1 MNIDIQKFKTYCESR
16 NWIYDDFAS
25 EFTFQFRLCRFIES
39 LHKHY
44 DIELESSIERYGL
57 SNLSKKEIDID
68 ILDTDNN
75 RIAIEIKYIRDSG
88 SHNIG
93 LFDYCEDIK
102 FLEEIVEKNFNQGI
116 AIIFTT
122 IDKLYTPP
130 KKPLKPKNL
139 ENLALY
145 SAFRIHKLLQGELKI
160 KTGKMNRSLILN
172 KQYNLK
178 WVDFTDTIKVCIV
191 NVN

>member
-1 MNIDIQKFKTYCESR
+1 MVRAGIKKKSVQKAMLKNTSRLACPAKNI
-16 NWIYDDFAS
+16 S
-25 EFTFQFRLCRFIES
+25 EPKSQ
-39 LHKHY
+39 
-44 DIELESSIERYGL
+44 
-57 SNLSKKEIDID
+57 
-68 ILDTDNN
+68 
-75 RIAIEIKYIRDSG
+75 
-88 SHNIG
+88 
-93 LFDYCEDIK
+93 
-102 FLEEIVEKNFNQGI
+102 V
-116 AIIFTT
+116 
-122 IDKLYTPP
+122 

>member
-39 LHKHY
+39 LNKDY

-68 ILDTDNN
+68 IIDTDNN

-93 LFDYCEDIK
+93 MFDYCEDIK

-130 KKPLKPKNL
+130 KKSLKPKNS

-172 KQYNLK
+172 KQYSLK
-178 WVDFTDTIKVCIV
+178 WVDFTDTIMVCIV
-191 NVN
+191 NVT